1 MASVFTSTDGSVY
14 KVLSAKLLSEYPI
27 WKGNRILDEIHVT
40 NIKQNMKDV
49 KLLNMN
55 PFRIAAL
62 KDDENVVHR
71 YIIDGQHRHA
81 ILKEYFSNPDAS
93 DFEVLVAGRVFQTE
107 SEVMDYFKIINSTK
121 SIIWKED
128 PVLCANQYIQA
139 LTIEFNKD
147 IKKPMFRH
155 GKTTRPF
162 ISIDKLRDILI
173 SKRVSNWKQTPQ
185 EFVEETILK
194 NQQLLNGYRLKDEDS
209 LTNMEIRAINYDFVL
224 GLDDK
229 FSWI

>member
-1 MASVFTSTDGSVY
+1 MSTVFTSTDGSVY
-14 KVLSAKLLSEYPI
+14 KVLSAKVLSEYPV

-40 NIKQNMKDV
+40 NIKQTMKDV

-93 DFEVLVAGRVFQTE
+93 DFEVLVAGRVFQNE

-121 SIIWKED
+121 SIVWKED

-139 LTIEFNKD
+139 LMQEFNTD
-147 IKKPMFRH
+147 PKKPMFRN

-162 ISIDKLRDILI
+162 ISIDKLRDTLVG
-173 SKRVSNWKQTPQ
+173 KRVWNWKQTPE
-185 EFVEETILK
+185 EFVKETKLK
-194 NQQLLNGYRLKDEDS
+194 NQQLLNGYHLKDEDS
-209 LTNMEIRAINYDFVL
+209 LTTMEIRAINYEFVI

-229 FSWI
+229 FTWI

>member
-1 MASVFTSTDGSVY
+1 MSTVFTSTDGSVY
-14 KVLSAKLLSEYPI
+14 KVLSAKVLSEYPV

-40 NIKQNMKDV
+40 NIKQTMKDV

-62 KDDENVVHR
+62 KDDENIVHR

-93 DFEVLVAGRVFQTE
+93 DFEVLVAGRVFQNE

-121 SIIWKED
+121 SIVWKED

-139 LTIEFNKD
+139 LMQEFNTD
-147 IKKPMFRH
+147 PKKPMFRN

-162 ISIDKLRDILI
+162 ISIDKLRDTLVG
-173 SKRVSNWKQTPQ
+173 KRVWNWKQTPE
-185 EFVEETILK
+185 EFVKETKLK
-194 NQQLLNGYRLKDEDS
+194 NQQLLNGYHLKDEDS
-209 LTNMEIRAINYDFVL
+209 LTTMEIRAINYEFVI

-229 FSWI
+229 FTWI